1 MNQNDAY
8 LIHLT
13 GLDIENRI
21 IYLNGEDLVENS
33 EPGVDYRMSSKF
45 IKNINMLSNKH
56 GVSDPITIHMNTIGG
71 EWSYGMA
78 IYDAIKS
85 FNGKV
90 TIIAH
95 SWARSMSS
103 IILQA
108 ASCRE
113 RKITKNS
120 AFMVHF
126 GTAEESGHYLS
137 VKSSMEYQEKTEE
150 IMLSIYAGRC
160 KRGEFFMK
168 NRFSETDTYNYIL
181 SQIEKKSDWWMT
193 SQEALYYGFVDEII

>member
-45 IKNINMLSNKH
+45 IKNINILSNKY
-56 GVSDPITIHMNTIGG
+56 GVNDPITIHMNTIGG

-108 ASCRE
+108 ASDGE
-113 RKITKNS
+113 RKITKNA

-126 GTAEESGHYLS
+126 GTASEDGHYVA
-137 VKSSMEYQEKTEE
+137 VKSSIEYQVKTEH
-150 IMLSIYAGRC
+150 IMLSIYANRC
-160 KRGEFFMK
+160 KNGEFFVQ
-168 NRFSETDTYNYIL
+168 NNYNEQNTYDYIL
-181 SQIEKKSDWWMT
+181 SKIEKKSDWWMT
-193 SQEALYYGFVDEII
+193 SQEALYYGFVDKII